1 MMCLAPH
8 PEMIEKRDYPAV
20 PDVAIGSHT
29 MLLALEEEVVE
40 QPCDRFARVA
50 STLGRGGEG
59 HADRRQPGIISVH
72 TGSHVA
78 DVHAGRCLD
87 DGELEPLPG

>member
-1 MMCLAPH
+1 MPDASARRAALQPLSGEEGEHELVDPLALPPAALQMMCLAPH

-40 QPCDRFARVA
+40 QPCDRFAR
-50 STLGRGGEG
+50 
-59 HADRRQPGIISVH
+59 
-72 TGSHVA
+72 
-78 DVHAGRCLD
+78 
-87 DGELEPLPG
+87 